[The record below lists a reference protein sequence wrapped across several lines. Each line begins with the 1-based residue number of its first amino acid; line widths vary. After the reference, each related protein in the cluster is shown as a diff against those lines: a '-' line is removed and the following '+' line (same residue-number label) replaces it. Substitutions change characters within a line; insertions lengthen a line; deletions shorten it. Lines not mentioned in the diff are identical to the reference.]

1 MKTEY
6 FKSESIEKKTAEMLA
21 EIKRRIH
28 VHYIP
33 FTAEKSALLILD
45 MQIYF
50 LGQGSHAF
58 IPASSAIIPGL
69 KSLIS
74 AFRSKNQ
81 PVIFTKHI
89 DSGDPDDSMARWWK
103 GSIEKDSEYS
113 GICDKLDT
121 AGCRIFEKSQYDAF
135 YGTPLEEFLRE
146 THIRQ
151 VVICGLM
158 THLCCETTARSAFM
172 RGFDVFF
179 TIDGTAT
186 YNEDFHM
193 AALLNLSHG
202 FAVPVTVGEIINQV
216 KSDAEN

>member
-50 LGQGSHAF
+50 LDQNSHAF
-58 IPASSAIIPGL
+58 IPAASAIIPGL

-74 AFRSKNQ
+74 AFKSKNQ
-81 PVIFTKHI
+81 PVIFTRHI

-103 GSIEKDSEYS
+103 GSILKETKHSEIR
-113 GICDKLDT
+113 GDLDT

-151 VVICGLM
+151 VVICGVI

-179 TIDGTAT
+179 PVDGSAS
-186 YNEDFHM
+186 YNDDFHM

-202 FAVPVTVGEIINQV
+202 FAVPVTVGEILKQV
-216 KSDAEN
+216 KSNDEN